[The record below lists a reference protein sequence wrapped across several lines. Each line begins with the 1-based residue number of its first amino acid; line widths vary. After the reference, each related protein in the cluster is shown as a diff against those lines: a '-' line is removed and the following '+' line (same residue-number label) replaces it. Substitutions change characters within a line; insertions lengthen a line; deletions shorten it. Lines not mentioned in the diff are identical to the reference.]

1 VRNAGTRRAAALA
14 AVALAAGLLA
24 GCSAGGGGARATFV
38 FPDAANLIKGSRVL
52 IDGFAVGQVT
62 DIEPKDGKAFVHVR
76 VDSAHSPLR
85 EGTTARISYQSLL
98 GERVVDVLP
107 AAGGNAALPDGA
119 VVTATTPRV
128 ELDQLF
134 NALDPRARAAVSKAL
149 PGLDAA
155 LAGHEDDAKATV
167 DTAGPALDALAEIVQ
182 AVGSDGPA
190 LHRLLSSLQDLS
202 ARLVARQDSVRQ
214 TIDGFDRNLEAVSGQ
229 AGALGQAIDK
239 LPATLGQAQSAL
251 AKVPGAAAAAVPLL
265 RDLLPA
271 AQALP
276 AAAADLRPF
285 LADLGPTL
293 VDLKPTLAAL
303 SDLLVETPGTLD
315 RAHAVLPPATG
326 LVASLLPAID
336 FLRPY
341 TPELAGAIA
350 NFASASANYDR
361 NGHYVRIFVSSGSA
375 FLDASPFVLNPALSQ
390 HPERRPGELVGQPLS
405 DARGLHQPPL
415 SDAAGSSV
423 R

>member
-1 VRNAGTRRAAALA
+1 MTRRGGVVVASLALVGA
-14 AVALAAGLLA
+14 LLA
-24 GCSAGGGGARATFV
+24 GCSGGASGSRATFV
-38 FPDAANLIKGSRVL
+38 FPDAANLIAGSRVL
-52 IDGFAVGQVT
+52 IDGFAAGRV
-62 DIEPKDGKAFVHVR
+62 IRLEPKGGQAFVSVR

-107 AAGGNAALPDGA
+107 APDANPPLPDGA
-119 VVTATTPRV
+119 VITGTTPRV

-134 NALDPRARAAVSKAL
+134 NALDPETRAAASRL
-149 PGLDAA
+149 FPGLDAA
-155 LAGHEDDAKATV
+155 LAGHEADARATI
-167 DTAGPALDALAEIVQ
+167 DTAGPALDALAGILA

-190 LHRLLSSLQDLS
+190 LHRLLTSLQDLS
-202 ARLVARQDSVRQ
+202 ARLVARKDAVRQ

-239 LPATLGQAQSAL
+239 LPATLAQAQSTL
-251 AKVPGAAAAAVPLL
+251 GQVPGAAAAAVPLL

-293 VDLKPTLAAL
+293 VDLEPMLAAL
-303 SDLLVETPGTLD
+303 SDLLVETPATLD
-315 RAHAVLPPATG
+315 RAHSVLPPVTG

-341 TPELAGAIA
+341 TPELAGALA

-375 FLDASPFVLNPALSQ
+375 FLDDSPFIVSPNLSR
-390 HPERRPGELVGQPLS
+390 HPERKPGELV
-405 DARGLHQPPL
+405 HQPRL
-415 SDAAGSSV
+415 SDAAGSAV

>member
-1 VRNAGTRRAAALA
+1 VPRRSWAL
-14 AVALAAGLLA
+14 VAGLVLA
-24 GCSAGGGGARATFV
+24 GAVLASCSAGGGGARATFV
-38 FPDAANLIKGSRVL
+38 FPDAANLINGSRVQ
-52 IDGFAVGQVT
+52 IGGFAAGRVT
-62 DIEPKDGKAFVHVR
+62 GIEPKDGKAFVHVR
-76 VDSAHSPLR
+76 LDSGHSPLR

-107 AAGGNAALPDGA
+107 APGGNAALPDGA
-119 VVTATTPRV
+119 VLTATTTRV

-134 NALDPRARAAVSKAL
+134 NALDPPTRAAVSKAF

-155 LAGHEDDAKATV
+155 LAGHEADAQATV

-190 LHRLLSSLQDLS
+190 LHRLLTSLQDLS
-202 ARLVARQDSVRQ
+202 ARLAARKDAVRQ

-239 LPATLGQAQSAL
+239 LPGTLAQAQSAL
-251 AKVPGAAAAAVPLL
+251 GKVPGAAAAAVPLL

-276 AAAADLRPF
+276 AASADLRPF

-303 SDLLVETPGTLD
+303 SGLLVETPGTLD
-315 RAHAVLPPATG
+315 RAHSVLPPATG

-361 NGHYVRIFVSSGSA
+361 NGHYLRIFASSGSA
-375 FLDASPFVLNPALSQ
+375 FLDESPFLLNPALSQ
-390 HPERRPGELVGQPLS
+390 KPDRKPGELVGQPMT

-415 SDAAGSSV
+415 TDAAGSSV

>member
-1 VRNAGTRRAAALA
+1 VTRRLFARL
-14 AVALAAGLLA
+14 AGLAVTGSVLA
-24 GCSAGGGGARATFV
+24 GCSGGGAGARATFV
-38 FPDAANLIKGSRVL
+38 FPDAANLITGSRVL
-52 IDGFAVGQVT
+52 VDGFAVGKVT
-62 DIEPKDGKAFVHVR
+62 GIEPEDGKAFVHVR
-76 VDSAHSPLR
+76 IDSAHSPLR

-107 AAGGNAALPDGA
+107 AATAGAALPDGA

-134 NALDPRARAAVSKAL
+134 NALDPPTRAAVSKAF

-155 LAGHEDDAKATV
+155 LAGHEGDAQATV
-167 DTAGPALDALAEIVQ
+167 DAAGPALDALSEIVQ

-190 LHRLLSSLQDLS
+190 LHRLLTGLQDLS

-229 AGALGQAIDK
+229 AGALGEAIDK
-239 LPATLGQAQSAL
+239 LPATLAQARSAL

-271 AQALP
+271 APALP

-303 SDLLVETPGTLD
+303 SNLLVETPGLLD
-315 RAHAVLPPATG
+315 RAHAVVPPATG

-341 TPELAGAIA
+341 TPELAGALA

-375 FLDASPFVLNPALSQ
+375 FLDGSPFLLNPALSQ
-390 HPERRPGELVGQPLS
+390 HPARKPGELVGQPVT
-405 DARGLHQPPL
+405 
-415 SDAAGSSV
+415 DAAGSTV

>member
-1 VRNAGTRRAAALA
+1 MRKAGRRGAAGLA

-24 GCSAGGGGARATFV
+24 GCSGGGGGARATFV
-38 FPDAANLIKGSRVL
+38 FPDAANLIAGSRVL
-52 IDGFAVGQVT
+52 VDGFAAGRVT
-62 DIEPKDGKAFVHVR
+62 SLTAKGGKAFVQVR

-107 AAGGNAALPDGA
+107 APAANAELPDGA
-119 VVTATTPRV
+119 VIAATTSRV

-134 NALDPRARAAVSKAL
+134 NALDPDTRAAVSRAF

-155 LAGHEDDAKATV
+155 LAGREGDAKATI
-167 DTAGPALDALAEIVQ
+167 DSAGPALDALAEILQ

-190 LHRLLSSLQDLS
+190 LHRLLRSLQDLS

-239 LPATLGQAQSAL
+239 LPGTLSVAQSTL
-251 AKVPGAAAAAVPLL
+251 SKVPGASAAAVPLL

-285 LADLGPTL
+285 LADLRPTL
-293 VDLKPTLAAL
+293 VDLKPTVAAL
-303 SDLLVETPGTLD
+303 SALLVETPGMFD
-315 RAHAVLPPATG
+315 RAHSVLPPVTG
-326 LVASLLPAID
+326 LVAALLPAID

-341 TPELAGAIA
+341 TPELAGAVA

-361 NGHYVRIFVSSGSA
+361 NGHYIRIFVSSGSA
-375 FLDASPFVLNPALSQ
+375 FLDDSPFLLNPALSQ
-390 HPERRPGELVGQPLS
+390 HPGRKPGELVGQP
-405 DARGLHQPPL
+405 AVV
-415 SDAAGSSV
+415 DAAGSSV